1 MFQSHFLI
9 LAFFSLLVSVFFGAL
24 TRETPVQ
31 CAKVAAMMLA
41 SMMGFSMLIGY
52 VMYVFPLS

>member
-1 MFQSHFLI
+1 MLQSHFLI

-31 CAKVAAMMLA
+31 CAKVAGVMMA
-41 SMMGFSMLIGY
+41 SMLGFSLLIGY
-52 VMYVFPLS
+52 VMYVFPLG